1 MCWSCSRLRGGVV
14 SVWMPISCDKLRL
27 RLKVIMVNSS
37 HIPYFILTAYLDMG
51 YLKYL
56 YFVIVLMLYIVIVV
70 ANALLI
76 VTICM
81 KRSLHEP
88 MYVFLCSLLVNQ
100 LYGSAGLFPFLLLQI
115 TSDSHTISRS
125 MCFLQIYCLY
135 TYATVELCNLAVMS
149 YDRYLAIC
157 CPLHYKARLTSKK
170 VALLIALVWLYSF
183 IEFLIILCLNLRLKL
198 CGNVMDRLYCQNY
211 YVTKLACFDTTVNN
225 FYGLFVIFLTVFVP
239 LIPILFSYTKIL
251 RVCFNGSKETR
262 QKAVSTCIPHIAS
275 LINFSFGC
283 CFEILQSRF
292 NMSGIPGIMRI
303 VLSLYFLTIQ
313 PLFNPIIYGLRLSK
327 IRQMCRNVVVCN
339 K

>member
-1 MCWSCSRLRGGVV
+1 
-14 SVWMPISCDKLRL
+14 
-27 RLKVIMVNSS
+27 MVNSS
-37 HIPYFILTAYLDMG
+37 QFPYFILTEYLGMG

-56 YFVIVLMLYIVIVV
+56 YFVIVLMLYVVLVV

-81 KRSLHEP
+81 NRSLHEP

-135 TYATVELCNLAVMS
+135 TYASVELCNLAVMS

-157 CPLHYKARLTSKK
+157 CPLHYKVRLTSNK
-170 VALLIALVWLYSF
+170 VALFIALVWLYSL
-183 IEFLIILCLNLRLKL
+183 IKFLISLFLTFRLKL
-198 CGNVMDRLYCQNY
+198 CGNVIDRLYCQNY
-211 YVTKLACFDTTVNN
+211 YVTKLACSDTTVNN
-225 FYGLFVIFLTVFVP
+225 IWGIVTTFLTIFVP
-239 LIPILFSYTKIL
+239 LFPILFSYTKIL
-251 RVCFNGSKETR
+251 RVCVVGSKETR
-262 QKAVSTCIPHIAS
+262 QKAVSTCSPHIAS

-283 CFEILQSRF
+283 GFEIFQSRF
-292 NMSGIPGIMRI
+292 NMTGVPRIIRI

-313 PLFNPIIYGLRLSK
+313 PIFNPVIYGLRLSK
-327 IRQMCRNVVVCN
+327 IRQMCRNQFCC
-339 K
+339 KKL

>member
-1 MCWSCSRLRGGVV
+1 
-14 SVWMPISCDKLRL
+14 
-27 RLKVIMVNSS
+27 MVNSS
-37 HIPYFILTAYLDMG
+37 QIPYFLLTEYLDMG

-56 YFVIVLMLYIVIVV
+56 YFVIVLMLYIVIVF
-70 ANALLI
+70 ANAFLI

-115 TSDSHTISRS
+115 TSDTHTISRS

-135 TYATVELCNLAVMS
+135 TYASVELCNLAVMS

-157 CPLHYKARLTSKK
+157 CPLHYKARLTSNK
-170 VALLIALVWLYSF
+170 VALLIALVWVYSL
-183 IEFLIILCLNLRLKL
+183 IKFLISLFLTFRLKL
-198 CGNVMDRLYCQNY
+198 CGNVIDRLYCQNY
-211 YVTKLACFDTTVNN
+211 YVTKLACSDTTVNN
-225 FYGLFVIFLTVFVP
+225 IWGIVTTFLTIFGP

-251 RVCFNGSKETR
+251 RVCVVGSKETR
-262 QKAVSTCIPHIAS
+262 QKAVSTCSPHIAS

-283 CFEILQSRF
+283 CFEIFQSRF
-292 NMSGIPGIMRI
+292 NMTGVPRILRI

-313 PLFNPIIYGLRLSK
+313 PIFNPIIYGLRLSK
-327 IRQMCRNVVVCN
+327 IRQMCRNQFCC
-339 K
+339 KKL

>member
-1 MCWSCSRLRGGVV
+1 
-14 SVWMPISCDKLRL
+14 
-27 RLKVIMVNSS
+27 MVNSS
-37 HIPYFILTAYLDMG
+37 QIPYFRLTAYLDMG

-56 YFVIVLMLYIVIVV
+56 YFLIVLMLYIVIVV

-100 LYGSAGLFPFLLLQI
+100 LYGSAGLFPFLLQQI
-115 TSDSHTISRS
+115 TSDTHTISRS
-125 MCFLQIYCLY
+125 MCFLQIYCIY
-135 TYATVELCNLAVMS
+135 TYATVEFCNLAVMS

-157 CPLHYKARLTSKK
+157 CPLHYKARLTSNK
-170 VALLIALVWLYSF
+170 VALLIALIWLYSF
-183 IEFLIILCLNLRLKL
+183 IKVLITLCLNLRLTL
-198 CGNVMDRLYCQNY
+198 CGNVMDRLYCHNY
-211 YVTKLACFDTTVNN
+211 YVTRLACSDTTVNN
-225 FYGLFVIFLTVFVP
+225 IYGLFGTFLTVFVP

-251 RVCFNGSKETR
+251 RVCVVGSKETR
-262 QKAVSTCIPHIAS
+262 QKAVSTCSPHIAS

-283 CFEILQSRF
+283 CFEIFQSRF
-292 NMSGIPGIMRI
+292 NMTSVPRIIRI

-327 IRQMCRNVVVCN
+327 IRQMCRNVLVC
-339 K
+339 KK